1 MAKISFLEL
10 TAARPHSS
18 VTIETEDGKAE
29 FEITGVSLAELADIS
44 KKFPSFLRV
53 IEGDGGMFSA
63 SEALPALIAAGLGH
77 HNDSDYERHAARL
90 PASVVLGLAGE
101 IVKLTFRPSIAL
113 AESEPAP
120 EEAEDDQQADD
131 ERRPGVISPLRLSS

>member
-18 VTIETEDGKAE
+18 VSIETEDGKAE

-63 SEALPALIAAGLGH
+63 SEALPMLIAAGLGH
-77 HNDSDYERHAARL
+77 HNEVEYERQAARL
-90 PASVVLGLAGE
+90 PANMVLGLARE
-101 IVKLTFRPSIAL
+101 IITLTFRPQIAL
-113 AESEPAP
+113 TESEPAP
-120 EEAEDDQQADD
+120 EAEDEADN

>member
-1 MAKISFLEL
+1 MPKISFLEL
-10 TAARPHSS
+10 MPARPHAT
-18 VTIETEDGKAE
+18 VTVTSDEGEAE
-29 FEITGVSLAELADIS
+29 FEITGVSLVELADIT
-44 KKFPSFLRV
+44 KKYPSFLGV
-53 IEGDGGMFSA
+53 IEGNDRMFSA

-113 AESEPAP
+113 AEPEPAP
-120 EEAEDDQQADD
+120 EAEDEAVS
-131 ERRPGVISPLRLSS
+131 ETRPAVISPLRLSS